1 MGTACEIFECIFIF
15 QILFTNIKVKT
26 PTCKKFIKIPY
37 NHSTCI
43 LKIKMLSIFKKLH
56 LSKEIEALL
65 KKSCI
70 SNIFRKYL
78 KVFEIK
84 VYTVSLYF

>member
-1 MGTACEIFECIFIF
+1 MF
-15 QILFTNIKVKT
+15 
-26 PTCKKFIKIPY
+26 TCKKFIRIPY

-43 LKIKMLSIFKKLH
+43 LKIKMLSIFKKLY

-78 KVFEIK
+78 EVFEMK
-84 VYTVSLYF
+84 VYIVSFYF